1 MPRLFR
7 SKVNLNANENP
18 DPAPSTL
25 VSRRLYSRSKSSSN
39 IVVENPLSILPPRM
53 SSTRIVRIRVVFI
66 RIGEIDTLNEKYQA
80 EVYFEARWT
89 DKLPLNNLN
98 LNLQQQSQLF
108 QERKSIRLTDFNA
121 NLFWTP
127 QLFIE
132 NAIGQIG
139 EQDRWFTLKKST
151 VEPSTSTQTSVD
163 ICEHRRVKG
172 VFWEKLELNH
182 VGVLFCSSPR
192 RSTFLP
198 FVSVPCGCSRSHC
211 FDH

>member
-1 MPRLFR
+1 MPRFFHT
-7 SKVNLNANENP
+7 KVNLNSNETADP
-18 DPAPSTL
+18 PPAPLISK
-25 VSRRLYSRSKSSSN
+25 RPYSRTKSSSN
-39 IVVENPLSILPPRM
+39 IVVDNPSSTLPPT
-53 SSTRIVRIRVVFI
+53 SVSTKFVRIRLIFI

-89 DKLPLNNLN
+89 DKLNWKQLN

-108 QERKSIRLTDFNA
+108 QERKSLRLTEFNP

-139 EQDRWFTLKKST
+139 EQDRWFTIKKSF
-151 VEPSTSTQTSVD
+151 VELSSPTQMQFD
-163 ICEHRRVKG
+163 ICEHRRIKG

-182 VGVLFCSSPR
+182 VEIAWHLDLKNLFFP
-192 RSTFLP
+192 FLLL
-198 FVSVPCGCSRSHC
+198 VSG
-211 FDH
+211 